1 MAPKKQASKEH
12 EQKKGVCAKTKTKKK
27 HEPKK
32 GVCAK
37 KPAAEPKKR
46 TVIVDGVEID
56 WTWRG
61 DMDPDEIYDPDEDAD
76 DSSN

>member
-27 HEPKK
+27 H
-32 GVCAK
+32 
-37 KPAAEPKKR
+37 EPKKR